1 MVGVRTKISREYFKI
16 GNYST
21 TPSRQDQRLWS
32 DRYIKGLHANKRFK
46 VNRTKIEKVDNV
58 SESST
63 SRRIFPNSP
72 RQNALDGWWDDSPY
86 GFR

>member
-1 MVGVRTKISREYFKI
+1 MNKQQQQ
-16 GNYST
+16 
-21 TPSRQDQRLWS
+21 QDQRLWS
-32 DRYIKGLHANKRFK
+32 DRYIKGLPADKKIK

-72 RQNALDGWWDDSPY
+72 RQKTLDEWWDDSP
-86 GFR
+86 